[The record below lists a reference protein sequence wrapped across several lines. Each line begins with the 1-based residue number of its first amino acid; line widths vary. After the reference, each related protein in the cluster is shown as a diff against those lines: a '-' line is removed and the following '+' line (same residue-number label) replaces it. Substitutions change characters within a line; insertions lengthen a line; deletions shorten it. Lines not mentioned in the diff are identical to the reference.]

1 MATRRMFSKRLTQ
14 SAKFLKMPISCQ
26 ALYFHLGIHADD
38 DGVVEAYN
46 VIRAT
51 GCTEDDLR
59 VLVAKGYV
67 IVLNDDLVTYI
78 NDWNENNSIRAD
90 RKVDSIY
97 QDLLIAM
104 VPEVKLVESRQRA
117 DTKPKVINTTYCGI
131 EDKTEETDTMDNQWT
146 TNGQPMDGIG
156 EDRIGKVSLGK
167 VSLERESLL
176 TFQTVLDLYHQ
187 ICVSYPKLRKPSTA
201 RQKRINARINSFTL
215 DDFRLLFEKAE
226 ASDFMKGKNDRGWS
240 ANFDWMMNENNMLKV
255 LEGNY
260 DNKSSP
266 KNKQSNQ
273 FNNFSQRD
281 QDLSELE
288 KKMLGG

>member
-1 MATRRMFSKRLTQ
+1 MFSKRLTQ

-59 VLVAKGYV
+59 VLVTKGYV
-67 IVLNDDLVTYI
+67 RVLNDDLVTYI
-78 NDWNENNSIRAD
+78 NDWRENNSIRAD
-90 RKVDSIY
+90 RKIDSIY
-97 QDLLIAM
+97 KNLLIAM
-104 VPEVKLVESRQRA
+104 IPDVKLVESRQRA
-117 DTKPKVINTTYCGI
+117 DVKPKIIDTTSSSV
-131 EDKTEETDTMDNQWT
+131 DDETGTMDNQWT

-156 EDRIGKVSLGK
+156 EDRIDKFSLGK
-167 VSLERESLL
+167 VSLEKESHL

-201 RQKRINARINSFTL
+201 RQKRINDRIKNFSF
-215 DDFRLLFEKAE
+215 DDFKLLFEKAE
-226 ASDFMKGKNDRGWS
+226 ASDFMKGINDKGWS

-260 DNKSSP
+260 DNRSSGN
-266 KNKQSNQ
+266 NKPSNQ
-273 FNNFSQRD
+273 FNNFSQREGTD
-281 QDLSELE
+281 YDALLN
-288 KKMLGG
+288 KMCGGAG